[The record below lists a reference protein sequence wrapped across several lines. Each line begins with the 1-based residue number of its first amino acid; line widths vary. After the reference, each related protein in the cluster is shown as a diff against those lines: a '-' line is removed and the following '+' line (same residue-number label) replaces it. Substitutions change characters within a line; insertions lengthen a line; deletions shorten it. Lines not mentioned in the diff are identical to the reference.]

1 MPGPMNGPG
10 VNGVAVGPMHGPGV
24 NGVSN
29 GQMHGPGING
39 VPHNGMRLL
48 SFYFN
53 FHLNS
58 FAY

>member
-10 VNGVAVGPMHGPGV
+10 VNGVVVGPMHGPGV
-24 NGVSN
+24 
-29 GQMHGPGING
+29 NG